1 LSILQRQQIKKS
13 AHNGDSLPQLSSGR
27 TLRSGSRGLTSA
39 TVKNYASHKKR
50 TQEAII
56 LSGAYERDPFV
67 PIHPKGIFVTP
78 FYMV

>member
-1 LSILQRQQIKKS
+1 LSILQRQQIQKC
-13 AHNGDSLPQLSSGR
+13 AHNVDSLPLLSSGR
-27 TLRSGSRGLTSA
+27 TLRSGSKGLTSA

-67 PIHPKGIFVTP
+67 PVHPKGIFVIS
-78 FYMV
+78 FYVV